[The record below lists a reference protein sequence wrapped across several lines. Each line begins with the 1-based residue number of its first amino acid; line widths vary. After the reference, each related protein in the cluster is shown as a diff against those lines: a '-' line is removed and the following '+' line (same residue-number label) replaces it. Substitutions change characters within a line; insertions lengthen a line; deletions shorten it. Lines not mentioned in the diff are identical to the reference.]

1 MILLVTMKES
11 QTGIVC
17 GEFHICLCICV
28 HQDGIF
34 QNAARRPPARQ
45 PAEFEY
51 MPVQMHRVIVDALIL
66 K

>member
-28 HQDGIF
+28 HQDRIF
-34 QNAARRPPARQ
+34 QNAARRPAPRQ

-51 MPVQMHRVIVDALIL
+51 MPVQVNRMVIHTLIL